1 MAETRRR
8 TALNGAPQSED
19 EEALLPS
26 LEDKYSASWAPSKA
40 SRRHQSTPRD
50 PTCAILIGLV
60 MILLFLFTLVYM
72 IM

>member
-8 TALNGAPQSED
+8 TALNGASQPED

-26 LEDKYSASWAPSKA
+26 LENKHSASWTPSKA
-40 SRRHQSTPRD
+40 NRRHQSAPRD
-50 PTCAILIGLV
+50 PTCAILTGLV